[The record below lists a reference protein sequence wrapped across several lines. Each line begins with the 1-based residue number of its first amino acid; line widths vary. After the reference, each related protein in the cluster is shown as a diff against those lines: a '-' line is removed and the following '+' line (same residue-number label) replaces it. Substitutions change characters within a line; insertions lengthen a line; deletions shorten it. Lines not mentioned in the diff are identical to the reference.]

1 MKQALSLLCVVFAAA
16 CALVTEPGT
25 ASLDREFG
33 IREGDQVAVD
43 EGLLAIRFLDVTDDS
58 RCPIG
63 MQCVW
68 AGEGVV
74 VLRLAQAGR
83 EPAELTLRTTP
94 NKDSGTYEGYRVLL
108 RELDPHPRMGGSPPE
123 TYRATLEVRRR

>member
-1 MKQALSLLCVVFAAA
+1 MKRASSLLCVALTAA
-16 CALVTEPGT
+16 CAVVTEPGT

-33 IREGDQVAVD
+33 VREGEQVMVD
-43 EGLLAIRFLDVTDDS
+43 EGLLAVRFLDVTADS
-58 RCPIG
+58 RCPTG
-63 MQCVW
+63 AQCAW

-74 VLRLAQAGR
+74 VLRLEQAGR

-94 NKDSGTYEGYRVLL
+94 SKESGTYEGYRVVL
-108 RELDPHPRMGGSPPE
+108 RELDPYPRMGGSPPE